1 MAVLSDIVNGPNITL
16 VLQVTDITSQAAEE
30 GGKTELT
37 ATLTDGSTFSQV
49 PHFTLARHSLTAR
62 LFEL

>member
-1 MAVLSDIVNGPNITL
+1 MAVLSDTVNRPYTRL
-16 VLQVTDITSQAAEE
+16 TLQVTSITSRAAQE

-49 PHFTLARHSLTAR
+49 PHSTLAKHILSACLS
-62 LFEL
+62 